1 MRKWMRES
9 KMVDYQYF
17 EKKLKLVIRDIKMYT
32 HKELRTE
39 LSRLAEA
46 ANLENLGIQPAI
58 KPINEHEWSDD
69 FISSVLRFANP
80 SHVSI
85 YLDDGAHGSVD
96 LSIDDLKA
104 LSKSLG
110 YDMVKR
116 QSGGV
121 SDER

>member
-1 MRKWMRES
+1 MNIFF
-9 KMVDYQYF
+9 DTAGF
-17 EKKLKLVIRDIKMYT
+17 D
-32 HKELRTE
+32 KETPE
-39 LSRLAEA
+39 
-46 ANLENLGIQPAI
+46 PI

-104 LSKSLG
+104 LTKSLG
-110 YDMVKR
+110 YEMVKR

-121 SDER
+121 KG

>member
-1 MRKWMRES
+1 MS
-9 KMVDYQYF
+9 
-17 EKKLKLVIRDIKMYT
+17 DIKGMRDVDIFNMAAIEALKRGYSVSSGKT
-32 HKELRTE
+32 AEIYQNLMLAKYGGQIKEPE
-39 LSRLAEA
+39 
-46 ANLENLGIQPAI
+46 PI

-96 LSIDDLKA
+96 LSVDDLKA

-121 SDER
+121 KG